1 MYILG
6 ISGGVRLGYHDI
18 GAALLKDGKLI
29 AAVEEERINRV
40 KHSPGQLP
48 QQSIR
53 SVLNTENITIQD
65 IDILASHGIT
75 WGDVYDKTLKNY
87 FEGEFGYCPSIERIH
102 HHDAHAASA
111 YYASGF
117 NESNI
122 ITMDGSGDG
131 ISCGFYIG
139 NGDEMDVVERFDRP
153 NSIGIFYSMITQY
166 CGFTRDSDEY
176 KVMGLSS
183 YGDRNKYDFSDILQF
198 KENKLVINE
207 KFIKTIK
214 PKESQP
220 TKQEM
225 IYSEKLIEEFGPKRL
240 KNEELSKHFQD
251 IAASAQAHVEKIV
264 IEMIEYM
271 YGKTGIKKLCL
282 AGGVALNCAANQK
295 IMNLE
300 FIDNFYIQPAS
311 NDEGVA
317 IGATYL
323 VGKKHGLKIQP
334 MDSVY
339 LGPEYSNDEI
349 KKFLEVL
356 NLKYNFVENPAL
368 YAAKKVAKDNVVGW
382 FQGRME
388 IGPRALGARSILANA
403 TNPSMKDIVNQKIK
417 FRDTFRPF
425 CPSVLEEES
434 SKYFVGKQQIAPH
447 MTINYDVVPSMVDV
461 IPSVVHVDKT
471 ARIQTVNKS
480 QNEMYYNFLVN
491 LKNILGVGV
500 CLNTSFNVNN
510 EPIVNTPR
518 EAVATFFGSGM
529 DCLVI
534 GNYVIEK

>member
-18 GAALLKDGKLI
+18 GAALLKDGKLV

-53 SVLNTENITIQD
+53 TVLDIENITIRD
-65 IDILASHGIT
+65 IDILASHGTT
-75 WGDVYDKTLKNY
+75 WGEVYDKILKNY
-87 FEGEFGYCPSIERIH
+87 FEGEFGFCPPIERVH

-117 NESNI
+117 DEANI

-131 ISCGFYIG
+131 TSCGFYVGKGEDMEVI
-139 NGDEMDVVERFDRP
+139 ERFDRP

-176 KVMGLSS
+176 KLMGLSS
-183 YGDRNKYDFSDILQF
+183 YGDREKFDFSDIIEF
-198 KENKLVINE
+198 KENKITINKE
-207 KFIKTIK
+207 YIKTIK
-214 PKESQP
+214 PKEPQP

-225 IYSEKLIEEFGPKRL
+225 IFSEKLIQKFGPKRF

-251 IAASAQAHVEKIV
+251 IAASAQAHVEKI
-264 IEMIEYM
+264 IIQMIEYM
-271 YGKTGIKKLCL
+271 YKKTGNTKLCL

-295 IMNLE
+295 IMNLD
-300 FIDNFYIQPAS
+300 FIEDFYVQPAS

-323 VGKKHGLKIQP
+323 VAKKNSLKIQP
-334 MDSVY
+334 MDSIY
-339 LGPEYSNDEI
+339 LGPEYNNDEI
-349 KKFLEVL
+349 KKFLDIL
-356 NLKYNFVENPAL
+356 NLKYSFEKDPAL
-368 YAAKKVAKDNVVGW
+368 YAARKVAEDNVIGW
-382 FQGRME
+382 FQGKME

-403 TNPSMKDIVNQKIK
+403 TNPSMRDIVNQKIK

-434 SKYFVGKQQIAPH
+434 DSYFVGKQKIAPH
-447 MTINYDVVPSMVDV
+447 MTINYDVIPSMIDK
-461 IPSVVHVDKT
+461 IPSVVHVDNT
-471 ARIQTVNKS
+471 ARIQTVNKF
-480 QNEMYYNFLVN
+480 QNEIYYNFLLN

-534 GNYVIEK
+534 GNYILEK